1 MASFIS
7 RIQSNSFRREIWK
20 KKIALSLQP
29 NVQYWWSFWT
39 VEAVNKKKTPAAD
52 DSDRLTRQN
61 LDREPE
67 QEPVGE
73 KAQKFAVPVLH
84 VRLK

>member
-1 MASFIS
+1 M
-7 RIQSNSFRREIWK
+7 N
-20 KKIALSLQP
+20 
-29 NVQYWWSFWT
+29 
-39 VEAVNKKKTPAAD
+39 KKTPAAD

-67 QEPVGE
+67 PEPEPVGE
-73 KAQKFAVPVLH
+73 EAQKFAVPVLH

>member
-1 MASFIS
+1 MSS
-7 RIQSNSFRREIWK
+7 TDDHSE
-20 KKIALSLQP
+20 
-29 NVQYWWSFWT
+29 
-39 VEAVNKKKTPAAD
+39 KTPAAD

-61 LDREPE
+61 LDRESE

-84 VRLK
+84 VQLK